1 MNQIEIL
8 KAKEVLT
15 ADEYVIVAKAAPI
28 WAKEFLFRN
37 DWNGTYLNLDAYSEV
52 EKEQRDLQMERGF

>member
-37 DWNGTYLNLDAYSEV
+37 DWNGT
-52 EKEQRDLQMERGF
+52 